1 MKKSPDFTKASTIE
15 NVQKTLRVMDG
26 ELEKKRSRLCVLYL
40 YFFFFDTIIMYR
52 LVMQKIR
59 GHCKSFFMEL
69 VSSLCFGQPKPPEP
83 ALIRGLLSLV
93 FTEKDETKEFSYSDK
108 IKTDRVPV
116 IRSFLL
122 QLLLEHK

>member
-1 MKKSPDFTKASTIE
+1 
-15 NVQKTLRVMDG
+15 
-26 ELEKKRSRLCVLYL
+26 
-40 YFFFFDTIIMYR
+40 
-52 LVMQKIR
+52 MQKIR
-59 GHCKSFFMEL
+59 EYCKSFFMEV

-83 ALIRGLLSLV
+83 ALIHELLTLV
-93 FTEKDETKEFSYSDK
+93 FTDKDKTKDFSYSDK

>member
-1 MKKSPDFTKASTIE
+1 
-15 NVQKTLRVMDG
+15 
-26 ELEKKRSRLCVLYL
+26 
-40 YFFFFDTIIMYR
+40 MYR
-52 LVMQKIR
+52 PVMQEIR
-59 GHCKSFFMEL
+59 EHCKSFFMEV

-83 ALIRGLLSLV
+83 ALILELLTLV
-93 FTEKDETKEFSYSDK
+93 FTDKDKTKEFSYSDK

>member
-1 MKKSPDFTKASTIE
+1 
-15 NVQKTLRVMDG
+15 
-26 ELEKKRSRLCVLYL
+26 
-40 YFFFFDTIIMYR
+40 MYR
-52 LVMQKIR
+52 ALRPDMQEIR
-59 GHCKSFFMEL
+59 GHCKSFFMEV

-83 ALIRGLLSLV
+83 ALIRELLTLV